1 MPFVLLVGPRIT
13 SKNLSES
20 GNIIAQILGMSDPFR
35 VLRPAPMDRKG
46 VYNRSSHVHAAA
58 SGLLLP
64 LPRRLSRV
72 LAQAAG
78 GTATAGAPIFSGNEM
93 RVPLTSSADEQI
105 VTIRVSYV
113 NISSG
118 LDDVDFDFLI
128 ADAMP
133 AARSTALT

>member
-1 MPFVLLVGPRIT
+1 
-13 SKNLSES
+13 
-20 GNIIAQILGMSDPFR
+20 MSDPFR

-64 LPRRLSRV
+64 LTRRLSRV

-118 LDDVDFDFLI
+118 SDDVDFDFLI